1 MKKYKVYWKGRAI
14 GEYSRDEILMQLN
27 YGKLGMLHFVDLG
40 RGELV
45 PMQSFVEL
53 QEVKAQ
59 NPQTPAAAIL
69 VAYFLSGLC
78 FLGWPF
84 LAVFA
89 PYCYWIFRK
98 GQKKAA
104 AYTLVLALA
113 FLLLGTL
120 FFYIM
125 GKLG

>member
-1 MKKYKVYWKGRAI
+1 MKKYKVYWKGRI
-14 GEYSRDEILMQLN
+14 VGEYGRAEILAALN
-27 YGKLGMLHFVDLG
+27 YGKLGMLHSVDLG
-40 RGELV
+40 NGEIV
-45 PMQSFVEL
+45 PMQSFVDL
-53 QEVKAQ
+53 QQVADSK
-59 NPQTPAAAIL
+59 PQTSPAAVLA
-69 VAYFLSGLC
+69 AYFLSGLC

-89 PYCYWIFRK
+89 PCCYWIFHK

>member
-89 PYCYWIFRK
+89 PYCYWIFHK